1 MLKYAHVQIMTKA
14 LAPQDASARELRR
27 FAHRHHFD
35 YQVRPGYL
43 YVRSRAISSRCND
56 NFDEFPA
63 EELEKAYATFKGKP
77 VFVNHHNDDHKRA
90 RGVIIDAALHKD
102 ANRDGTKDYWVEV
115 LMEVDALR
123 FPKLAAE
130 IMNGNIARTSMG
142 CDVAFSV
149 CSACGNKATTPAE
162 YCHHIPASKGMTLYR
177 TTASGHKVGDI
188 IRETCYGL
196 KFFENSLLVE
206 PPADPTA
213 FFLGVDTRG
222 MDRTAA
228 YVNQYEHEDKTA
240 GKDPRFAEVGLKQ
253 DDKGWYVTTHRARSN
268 SYETPEKIPQAEVER
283 IAATGAKTAAHAYSW
298 DEIGQMHPHVYGE
311 EGGDSWGIG
320 DAASHLAHDREEDPD
335 AEGSD
340 VSEMKFHFKR
350 VKPSQIDHQRHESYD
365 DRVQHAAQGYRNSPE
380 DVPPLVLVHRH
391 GVYQVADGHH
401 RAAGA
406 KAAGV
411 SSVPA
416 YVAYSPH
423 EDEPFSDGSRAPF
436 HGAAKSP
443 ATPPGRKPVDYSGP
457 GHEQGTLF
465 EAMRKGAPFAGY
477 DDFED
482 CTSQNSDKD
491 DPDAYCGEIKHK
503 TEDGKK
509 TSRLTLAELMA
520 EGINQE
526 GGELPAF
533 PWDRAPKI
541 NLPMTQKGWDDPRR
555 KTMYDAKG
563 ERDMKGPQP
572 AGPYQHLIDK
582 LPDYATQEL
591 TNPHGMGAAD
601 VGRTSVPPDTYP
613 GDKKEQWARHRWDNV
628 KWPSWTDHSDRP
640 STPTEIAAS
649 KRNIRNRWSKTW
661 KRPLACDHPGCP
673 PWEHEGDPRRPTAPT
688 SASDITMPN
697 GHPLD
702 PFQQFLDGD
711 GGGTS
716 KEAAQQYPNPADH
729 PWFKETGL
737 SHEHILHHWD
747 QATPEEKAQGAR
759 WYPDAHLVAKSIAKL
774 DPRIKSDKEA
784 AHKGGGVLSA
794 YSPQQGWWAN
804 QHNAARSFQ
813 EQRAIGK
820 GEGIMV
826 MASHANAAQKIMDG
840 MPHQEALKG
849 PKTQDFAHL
858 IEHGGNDEHGNPSQR
873 VVVDRHALS
882 VAAGRRLNADDVKG
896 FPSQNRHYYEHAAE
910 HYRRAAAVASDR
922 EGRTVPPHEMQA
934 TTWLV
939 RQRLNATEDTS
950 PGQKGRNTVQQ
961 NQRKVWQDTSR
972 EHSPELHEPPTN
984 SHVARADVGGYR
996 IQHASPGPE
1005 TGFPYH
1011 QVSSQHGPE
1020 DLVDVF
1026 RAVPKHAD
1034 RINQGDWV
1042 TLRGDWAQDRADSAP
1057 GMHVIQARVPARHV
1071 YVDRNSKDIDE
1082 AGYHGP
1088 HMTGPSVRPR
1098 DGATP
1103 DQPRLFEGR
1112 KVAFGEQKA
1121 PADVD
1126 TLREDACPV
1135 CGDRDTF
1142 DGATCQVC
1150 GYVAPPKMFQ
1160 DPDLEKARQMDL
1172 RKDIADFQDP
1182 ANPMAQ
1188 GQVGPDGQ
1196 PIGGGPMDPGALD
1209 ANGNPINPDAADP
1222 NAQPGSLP
1230 GEVQAEVQP
1239 GGDPMDPAALGP
1251 DGMPIDPQGDPNE
1264 LGAPVDPA
1272 MLGPDGQPL
1281 QQPGQQM
1288 MVGPNGEP
1296 IGPQALPADA
1306 MTDDGKPFTPGPNM
1320 PMGPGEPESPQGPEA
1335 PLSPDEV
1342 GSEGQIP
1349 TDAPGDGQIP
1359 NPDAGQGV
1367 PGTPGDGVPDLQCP
1381 ACGFTADATNP
1392 VSVDMD
1398 TSIMPPT
1405 GEATPDGVQA
1415 GDICPNCGA
1424 GQLISPAEAT
1434 GQVPV
1439 PMPV

>member
-1 MLKYAHVQIMTKA
+1 MLKYAHAQIMTKA
-14 LAPQDASARELRR
+14 LAPTDASARELRR

-35 YQVRPGYL
+35 YEVRPGYL

-63 EELEKAYATFKGKP
+63 EELEKAYASFKGKP

-102 ANRDGTKDYWVEV
+102 ANRDGSKDYWVEV

-123 FPKLAAE
+123 FPKLASE

-162 YCHHIPASKGMTLYR
+162 YCAHIPASKGMTLYR
-177 TTASGHKVGDI
+177 ATAAGHKVGEI

-222 MDRTAA
+222 LDRTA
-228 YVNQYEHEDKTA
+228 
-240 GKDPRFAEVGLKQ
+240 
-253 DDKGWYVTTHRARSN
+253 
-268 SYETPEKIPQAEVER
+268 
-283 IAATGAKTAAHAYSW
+283 AKTAAHAYSW

-311 EGGDSWGIG
+311 GGGDSWGIG
-320 DAASHLAHDREEDPD
+320 DAANHIAHDREEDPE

-350 VKPSQIDHQRHESYD
+350 VKPSEIDHQRQERGDY
-365 DRVQHAAQGYRNSPE
+365 RVQHAEQGYRHSPE
-380 DVPPLVLVHRH
+380 QVPPLVLVHRH

-406 KAAGV
+406 KAAGAA
-411 SSVPA
+411 SVPA

-423 EDEPFSDGSRAPF
+423 EDEPFSDGSSAPF
-436 HGAAKSP
+436 HGAAKSAP
-443 ATPPGRKPVDYSGP
+443 TPPGRKPKDYSGP
-457 GHEQGTLF
+457 GHEQPSLF
-465 EAMRKGAPFAGY
+465 EAKRV
-477 DDFED
+477 
-482 CTSQNSDKD
+482 
-491 DPDAYCGEIKHK
+491 
-503 TEDGKK
+503 
-509 TSRLTLAELMA
+509 TLAELMT

-526 GGELPAF
+526 GGEMPAF
-533 PWDRAPKI
+533 PWDKAPKI

-555 KTMYDAKG
+555 KQVYDALG

-572 AGPYQHLIDK
+572 AGPYQGLIDK
-582 LPDYATQEL
+582 LPDYATQKM
-591 TNPHGMGAAD
+591 TNPHDIDAGVA
-601 VGRTSVPPDTYP
+601 GRSSVTPDKYP

-628 KWPSWTDHSDRP
+628 KWPSWTDHNERP
-640 STPTEIAAS
+640 STPTEIASS
-649 KRNIRNRWSKTW
+649 KRNIRTRWSKTW

-673 PWEHEGDPRRPTAPT
+673 PWEHEGDPMRPTAPKP
-688 SASDITMPN
+688 SGASGITMAD

-702 PFQQFLDGD
+702 PFEQFLKGPDE
-711 GGGTS
+711 GTT
-716 KEAAQQYPNPADH
+716 KEGAAATPPEDH

-737 SHEHILHHWD
+737 SHHHVLDHWD
-747 QATPEEKAQGAR
+747 ASTSEEKAQGKR

-774 DPRIKSDKEA
+774 DPRIKDDKEA

-804 QHNAARSFQ
+804 QHNAARSFH

-826 MASHANAAQKIMDG
+826 MGSHATAAQKILDG
-840 MPHQEALKG
+840 MPHYEALKG
-849 PKTQDFAHL
+849 PKTQDFASL
-858 IEHGGNDEHGNPSQR
+858 IEHGGYKPQSDEDAAAGKPKEYSDK

-882 VAAGRRLNADDVKG
+882 VAAGRRLTADDVKG
-896 FPSQNRHYYEHAAE
+896 FPSQSRKHYEVVAN
-910 HYRRAAAVASDR
+910 HYRKAAAVISDR
-922 EGRTVPPHEMQA
+922 EGREVPPHEVQA
-934 TTWLV
+934 VTWLT
-939 RQRLNATEDTS
+939 RQRMNAEGDTS
-950 PGQKGRNTVQQ
+950 PGQKGRNTVQR

-972 EHSPELHEPPTN
+972 EHSPELHESDPPN
-984 SHVARADVGGYR
+984 SHV
-996 IQHASPGPE
+996 S
-1005 TGFPYH
+1005 
-1011 QVSSQHGPE
+1011 
-1020 DLVDVF
+1020 
-1026 RAVPKHAD
+1026 
-1034 RINQGDWV
+1034 
-1042 TLRGDWAQDRADSAP
+1042 
-1057 GMHVIQARVPARHV
+1057 
-1071 YVDRNSKDIDE
+1071 
-1082 AGYHGP
+1082 
-1088 HMTGPSVRPR
+1088 
-1098 DGATP
+1098 
-1103 DQPRLFEGR
+1103 R
-1112 KVAFGEQKA
+1112 KLAFGEQKA

-1172 RKDIADFQDP
+1172 RKDIADFNDP

-1196 PIGGGPMDPGALD
+1196 PIDPQEQAGGPMDPAALD
-1209 ANGNPINPDAADP
+1209 ENGNPINPDAADP

-1239 GGDPMDPAALGP
+1239 GGDPMGGGSPLDPAALGP
-1251 DGMPIDPQGDPNE
+1251 DGMPLDPNA
-1264 LGAPVDPA
+1264 APVDPA

-1281 QQPGQQM
+1281 AQPGQQM
-1288 MVGPNGEP
+1288 MVGPDGMP

-1306 MTDDGKPFTPGPNM
+1306 VTKDGQPFTPGPNM
-1320 PMGPGEPESPQGPEA
+1320 PQGPGGPEGVQGPEA
-1335 PLSPDEV
+1335 PLDP
-1342 GSEGQIP
+1342 SEMGQ
-1349 TDAPGDGQIP
+1349 DGQIP

-1398 TSIMPPT
+1398 TSIMPPD
-1405 GEATPDGVQA
+1405 GQATPDGVQA
-1415 GDICPNCGA
+1415 GDVCPNCGA
-1424 GQLISPAEAT
+1424 GQLMSPAEMQGETA
-1434 GQVPV
+1434 VPV
-1439 PMPV
+1439 PM

>member
-1 MLKYAHVQIMTKA
+1 MLKYAHAQIMTKA
-14 LAPQDASARELRR
+14 LAPTDASARELRR

-35 YQVRPGYL
+35 YEVRPGYL

-63 EELEKAYATFKGKP
+63 EELEKAYASFKGKP

-102 ANRDGTKDYWVEV
+102 SNRDGTRDYWVEV

-123 FPKLAAE
+123 FPKLASE
-130 IMNGNIARTSMG
+130 IINGNIARTSMG

-162 YCHHIPASKGMTLYR
+162 YCAHIPGSKGMTLYR
-177 TTASGHKVGDI
+177 ATASGAKVGEI

-228 YVNQYEHEDKTA
+228 
-240 GKDPRFAEVGLKQ
+240 
-253 DDKGWYVTTHRARSN
+253 AR
-268 SYETPEKIPQAEVER
+268 P
-283 IAATGAKTAAHAYSW
+283 AHAYSW

-311 EGGDSWGIG
+311 AGGDSWGIG
-320 DAASHLAHDREEDPD
+320 DAANHIAHDREDDPE

-350 VKPSQIDHQRHESYD
+350 VKPSEIDHQRHERGDY
-365 DRVQHAAQGYRNSPE
+365 RVQHAEQGYRQSPE
-380 DVPPLVLVHRH
+380 NVPPLVLVHRH

-406 KAAGV
+406 KAAGAA
-411 SSVPA
+411 SVPA

-423 EDEPFSDGSRAPF
+423 EDEPFSDGSTAPF

-443 ATPPGRKPVDYSGP
+443 ATPPGRKPKDYSGP

-465 EAMRKGAPFAGY
+465 EA
-477 DDFED
+477 
-482 CTSQNSDKD
+482 
-491 DPDAYCGEIKHK
+491 
-503 TEDGKK
+503 
-509 TSRLTLAELMA
+509 SRITLAELMA

-533 PWDRAPKI
+533 PWDKAPKI

-555 KTMYDAKG
+555 KQLYDARG
-563 ERDMKGPQP
+563 ERDAQGPPP
-572 AGPYQHLIDK
+572 AGPYQSLIDK
-582 LPDYATQEL
+582 LPDHATQEL

-601 VGRTSVPPDTYP
+601 AGRSSKPRDSYP
-613 GDKKEQWARHRWDNV
+613 GDKREQWARSRWDNV
-628 KWPSWTDHSDRP
+628 KWPNWTNHNERP
-640 STPTEIAAS
+640 STPQEQLAS
-649 KRNIRNRWSKTW
+649 KRNIRKRWSQTW
-661 KRPLACDHPGCP
+661 KKPLACDHDSCP
-673 PWEHEGDPRRPTAPT
+673 PWAHGGDAMTLSPEV
-688 SASDITMPN
+688 
-697 GHPLD
+697 
-702 PFQQFLDGD
+702 QQQADNHAKAFDMFMNPEQHMGD
-711 GGGTS
+711 EGGTS
-716 KEAAQQYPNPADH
+716 KEGAAATPPEDH
-729 PWFKETGL
+729 PWFASTGI
-737 SHEHILHHWD
+737 SHHHIVDHWD
-747 QATPEEKAQGAR
+747 ASTPEEKAQGKR

-774 DPRIKSDKEA
+774 HPGITDDKEA
-784 AHKGGGVLSA
+784 AHKGAGVLSA
-794 YSPQQGWWAN
+794 YSPQAGWWAN
-804 QHNAARSFQ
+804 QHNAARSFH
-813 EQRAIGK
+813 EQRALGK
-820 GEGIMV
+820 GEGIMI
-826 MASHANAAQKIMDG
+826 MGSHANAAQKILDG
-840 MPHQEALKG
+840 MPHHEALKG
-849 PKTQDFAHL
+849 PKTQDFASL
-858 IEHGGNDEHGNPSQR
+858 IEHGGYKPQSDEDAAAGKPREHSDK

-896 FPSQNRHYYEHAAE
+896 FPSQSRKHYEVVAN
-910 HYRRAAAVASDR
+910 HYRKAAAVISDR
-922 EGRTVPPHEMQA
+922 EGREVPPHEVQA
-934 TTWLV
+934 VTWLT
-939 RQRLNATEDTS
+939 RQRMNAEGDTS
-950 PGQKGRNTVQQ
+950 PGQKGRNTVQR
-961 NQRKVWQDTSR
+961 NQRQTWQDLSR
-972 EHSPELHEPPTN
+972 QHTPELHDADPPN
-984 SHVARADVGGYR
+984 SHV
-996 IQHASPGPE
+996 S
-1005 TGFPYH
+1005 
-1011 QVSSQHGPE
+1011 
-1020 DLVDVF
+1020 
-1026 RAVPKHAD
+1026 
-1034 RINQGDWV
+1034 
-1042 TLRGDWAQDRADSAP
+1042 
-1057 GMHVIQARVPARHV
+1057 
-1071 YVDRNSKDIDE
+1071 
-1082 AGYHGP
+1082 
-1088 HMTGPSVRPR
+1088 
-1098 DGATP
+1098 
-1103 DQPRLFEGR
+1103 R

-1172 RKDIADFQDP
+1172 RKDIAEFNDP
-1182 ANPMAQ
+1182 ANPN
-1188 GQVGPDGQ
+1188 QVGPDGQ
-1196 PIGGGPMDPGALD
+1196 PIDPQEQAGGPMDPTALD
-1209 ANGNPINPDAADP
+1209 ENGNPINPDAADP

-1239 GGDPMDPAALGP
+1239 GDDPMDPAALGP
-1251 DGMPIDPQGDPNE
+1251 DGQPLDPQGMPNE

-1281 QQPGQQM
+1281 AQPGQQM
-1288 MVGPNGEP
+1288 MVGPDGMP

-1306 MTDDGKPFTPGPNM
+1306 VTKDGQPFTPGPNM
-1320 PMGPGEPESPQGPEA
+1320 PQGPGEPEGVQGPEA
-1335 PLSPDEV
+1335 PLDP
-1342 GSEGQIP
+1342 SEMGQDGQVP
-1349 TDAPGDGQIP
+1349 NDGQIP

-1398 TSIMPPT
+1398 TSIMPPD
-1405 GEATPDGVQA
+1405 GQVTPDGVQA
-1415 GDICPNCGA
+1415 GDVCPNCGA
-1424 GQLISPAEAT
+1424 GQLMSPAEMQGET
-1434 GQVPV
+1434 SIPV
-1439 PMPV
+1439 PM

>member
-1 MLKYAHVQIMTKA
+1 MLKYAHAQIMTKA
-14 LAPQDASARELRR
+14 LAPTDASARELRR

-35 YQVRPGYL
+35 YEVRPGYL

-63 EELEKAYATFKGKP
+63 EELEKAYASFKGKP

-102 ANRDGTKDYWVEV
+102 ANRDGSKDYWVEV

-123 FPKLAAE
+123 FPKLASE

-162 YCHHIPASKGMTLYR
+162 YCAHIPASKGMTLYR
-177 TTASGHKVGDI
+177 ATASGQKVGEI

-222 MDRTAA
+222 LDRTA
-228 YVNQYEHEDKTA
+228 
-240 GKDPRFAEVGLKQ
+240 
-253 DDKGWYVTTHRARSN
+253 
-268 SYETPEKIPQAEVER
+268 
-283 IAATGAKTAAHAYSW
+283 AKTAAHAYSW

-311 EGGDSWGIG
+311 GGGDSWGIG
-320 DAASHLAHDREEDPD
+320 DAANHIAHDREEDPE

-350 VKPSQIDHQRHESYD
+350 VKPSEIDHQRQERGDY
-365 DRVQHAAQGYRNSPE
+365 RVQHAEQGYRQSPE
-380 DVPPLVLVHRH
+380 QVPPLVLVHRH

-406 KAAGV
+406 KAAGAA
-411 SSVPA
+411 SVPA

-423 EDEPFSDGSRAPF
+423 EDEPFSDGSSGPF

-443 ATPPGRKPVDYSGP
+443 ATQPGRKPVNYSGP
-457 GHEQGTLF
+457 GHEQPSLF
-465 EAMRKGAPFAGY
+465 EAAVK
-477 DDFED
+477 
-482 CTSQNSDKD
+482 
-491 DPDAYCGEIKHK
+491 
-503 TEDGKK
+503 
-509 TSRLTLAELMA
+509 
-520 EGINQE
+520 
-526 GGELPAF
+526 
-533 PWDRAPKI
+533 
-541 NLPMTQKGWDDPRR
+541 DPRFAEVGLKQDDDGHYVTTHR
-555 KTMYDAKG
+555 ARSKSYPTP
-563 ERDMKGPQP
+563 EE
-572 AGPYQHLIDK
+572 I
-582 LPDYATQEL
+582 PDSVVKQIAATGSRATLDDLMTE
-591 TNPHGMGAAD
+591 GAAA
-601 VGRTSVPPDTYP
+601 TPP
-613 GDKKEQWARHRWDNV
+613 E
-628 KWPSWTDHSDRP
+628 
-640 STPTEIAAS
+640 
-649 KRNIRNRWSKTW
+649 
-661 KRPLACDHPGCP
+661 
-673 PWEHEGDPRRPTAPT
+673 
-688 SASDITMPN
+688 
-697 GHPLD
+697 
-702 PFQQFLDGD
+702 
-711 GGGTS
+711 
-716 KEAAQQYPNPADH
+716 DH
-729 PWFKETGL
+729 PWFKQAGM
-737 SHEHILHHWD
+737 SHHNIVDHWD
-747 QATPEEKAQGAR
+747 ASTPEEKAQGKR

-774 DPRIKSDKEA
+774 DPRIKDDKEA

-804 QHNAARSFQ
+804 QHNAARSFH

-826 MASHANAAQKIMDG
+826 MGSHATAAQKILDG
-840 MPHQEALKG
+840 MPHYEALKG
-849 PKTQDFAHL
+849 PKTQDFASL
-858 IEHGGNDEHGNPSQR
+858 IEHGGYKPQSDEDAAAGKPKEYSDK

-896 FPSQNRHYYEHAAE
+896 FPSQSRKHYEVVAN
-910 HYRRAAAVASDR
+910 HYRKAAAVISDR
-922 EGRTVPPHEMQA
+922 EGREVPPHEVQA
-934 TTWLV
+934 VTWLT
-939 RQRLNATEDTS
+939 RQRMNAEGDTS
-950 PGQKGRNTVQQ
+950 PGQKGRNTVQR

-972 EHSPELHEPPTN
+972 EHSPELHESDPPN
-984 SHVARADVGGYR
+984 SHV
-996 IQHASPGPE
+996 S
-1005 TGFPYH
+1005 
-1011 QVSSQHGPE
+1011 
-1020 DLVDVF
+1020 
-1026 RAVPKHAD
+1026 
-1034 RINQGDWV
+1034 
-1042 TLRGDWAQDRADSAP
+1042 
-1057 GMHVIQARVPARHV
+1057 
-1071 YVDRNSKDIDE
+1071 
-1082 AGYHGP
+1082 
-1088 HMTGPSVRPR
+1088 
-1098 DGATP
+1098 
-1103 DQPRLFEGR
+1103 R
-1112 KVAFGEQKA
+1112 KLAFGEQKA

-1172 RKDIADFQDP
+1172 RKDIADFNDP

-1196 PIGGGPMDPGALD
+1196 PIDPQEQAGGPMDPAALD
-1209 ANGNPINPDAADP
+1209 ENGNPINPDAADP

-1239 GGDPMDPAALGP
+1239 GGDPMGGGSPLNPAALGP
-1251 DGMPIDPQGDPNE
+1251 DGMPLDPNA
-1264 LGAPVDPA
+1264 APVDPA

-1281 QQPGQQM
+1281 AQPGQQM
-1288 MVGPNGEP
+1288 MVGPDGMP

-1306 MTDDGKPFTPGPNM
+1306 VTKDGQPFTPGPNM
-1320 PMGPGEPESPQGPEA
+1320 PQGPGGPEGVQGPEA
-1335 PLSPDEV
+1335 PLDP
-1342 GSEGQIP
+1342 SEMGQ
-1349 TDAPGDGQIP
+1349 DGQIP

-1398 TSIMPPT
+1398 ASIMPPD
-1405 GEATPDGVQA
+1405 GQATPDGVQA
-1415 GDICPNCGA
+1415 GDVCPNCGA
-1424 GQLISPAEAT
+1424 GQLMSPAEMQGETA
-1434 GQVPV
+1434 VPV
-1439 PMPV
+1439 PM